1 MTPLPT
7 APDPRPVWLRAL
19 VLVGAALL
27 LVIGLPMIGLGVAII
42 EEPQGPFALCFG
54 LLLLA
59 LGVGSAA
66 REVAERAVRRHPPAP
81 RLDRL
86 ETGDAALFLPR
97 APQPSVISA
106 GSLVAVAVVA
116 ALGAVFAFAAGRG
129 VFGVV
134 LLVVA
139 TVCLLVAQPHRAG
152 EAAGGLWFTPR
163 RIVHVHDGVC
173 WELPWEDVHGAVPSE
188 PMPVLVHHGR
198 TPEVRRSW
206 VAGRHRG
213 RAVIDGV
220 PVVESRY
227 LAGGAVLA
235 SYIIEKALADPSFR
249 AALGTPE
256 SLPPG
261 SSLVG

>member
-1 MTPLPT
+1 MAAPPT
-7 APDPRPVWLRAL
+7 APDPRPVWLRTL
-19 VLVGAALL
+19 VVVGAVLL
-27 LVIGLPMIGLGVAII
+27 LTIGVTMTGLSVATI

-59 LGVGSAA
+59 LGVAGAA
-66 REVAERAVRRHPPAP
+66 REVAEGAVRRHPSAP

-86 ETGDAALFLPR
+86 GTGETALFLPR
-97 APQPSVISA
+97 ARQPSVLSA
-106 GSLVAVAVVA
+106 WSLVAVAA
-116 ALGAVFAFAAGRG
+116 TSALGAVFAFLAGRG

-139 TVCLLVAQPHRAG
+139 AGCLLVAQPHRAG

-163 RIVHVHDGVC
+163 RIVHVHDGVR
-173 WELPWEDVHGAVPSE
+173 WALPWEDVHGAVPSE

-198 TPEVRRSW
+198 TPEVHRSW

-213 RAVIDGV
+213 RTVIDGV

-227 LAGGAVLA
+227 LVGGAVLA